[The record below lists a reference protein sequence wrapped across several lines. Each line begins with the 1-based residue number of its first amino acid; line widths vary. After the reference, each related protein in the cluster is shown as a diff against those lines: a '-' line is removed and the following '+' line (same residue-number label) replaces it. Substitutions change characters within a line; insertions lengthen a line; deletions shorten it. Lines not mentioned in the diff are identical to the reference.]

1 MESIESIESID
12 ELTNELIELETM
24 KRCFIKCD
32 SEAENYFDDFLDN
45 GGEYPT
51 YKIFHL
57 EIDPSKIFK
66 TMDILCYRVELNSW
80 CNNQVL
86 WANREIIRL
95 TEALDRYSKQI
106 EDSWVR
112 VISKKEYDDSLL
124 NNSRS
129 EFLIG
134 DSSYFIKDG
143 CLYIEIEEYSFYVC
157 CPDIPKDFSYEEVEV
172 FIEQIKEGINN

>member
-1 MESIESIESID
+1 MKSRESID

-45 GGEYPT
+45 SGVYGT

-57 EIDPSKIFK
+57 EIDPSKILK
-66 TMDILCYRVELNSW
+66 TMDILCYRDELNSW
-80 CNNQVL
+80 CSNQVL
-86 WANREIIRL
+86 WADREITRL
-95 TEALDRYSKQI
+95 TEALDRHSKEI
-106 EDSWVR
+106 EGSLVR

-129 EFLIG
+129 EYLIS
-134 DSSYFIKDG
+134 DSSYFMEG
-143 CLYIEIEEYSFYVC
+143 EETLYIEIEEYSFYVC
-157 CPDIPKDFSYEEVEV
+157 CDVPKGFSYEEVEV
-172 FIEQIKEGINN
+172 FIEQIKEGISN